1 LTTTYRKI
9 KERKMKKAVFLLV
22 LAILLVSVASLRSDV
37 QARVGGLAQASELA
51 APVSLAQ
58 PAAAKVAP
66 VRAAGGG
73 GVTPTPQILPVAGG
87 PTPVPAAPPPC
98 PCCGIIWHADNQE
111 FGETYGESP
120 IGGLS
125 ETCWIVGQ
133 TWTEQVFGDKV
144 VPERWTFAIRPGT
157 VVWIRGHRG
166 GTAWFFAGDEAAVR
180 ENIQLQA
187 EQLRIRDGEMQTG
200 IVVLP
205 DQVSAFR
212 LVVRVRTADNP
223 SSGGSNSSSGNS
235 STTASSSVVAVSQTV
250 GQRSPRVNGPAIV
263 DTMTK
268 DGQALVVKVNSGKS
282 FLLENPGTPFPFP
295 NQAALDSRWP
305 AHKAEFHQKHPTGQE
320 LEI

>member
-1 LTTTYRKI
+1 
-9 KERKMKKAVFLLV
+9 MKKAVFLLA
-22 LAILLVSVASLRSDV
+22 LAILLVWIASLRSDV
-37 QARVGGLAQASELA
+37 QARVEELAQASELA
-51 APVSLAQ
+51 VSVDLAQ
-58 PAAAKVAP
+58 PAAAGVAVPVAP
-66 VRAAGGG
+66 VISAKVVPVVAAGGG
-73 GVTPTPQILPVAGG
+73 ATPVPQLQPVGGG
-87 PTPVPAAPPPC
+87 PTPAPAAPVPC
-98 PCCGIIWHADNQE
+98 LCCGIIWHADNQE

-166 GTAWFFAGDEAAVR
+166 GTAWLFAGDEAAAR
-180 ENIQLQA
+180 GDIQLQA

-212 LVVRVRTADNP
+212 LIVRVRTADNP
-223 SSGGSNSSSGNS
+223 STSNSSSSNPG
-235 STTASSSVVAVSQTV
+235 TTASSSVIAVSQTV
-250 GQRSPRVNGPAIV
+250 DQRLPTVSGPAIV

-282 FLLENPGTPFPFP
+282 FLLENPGTPFPFS
-295 NQAALDSRWP
+295 NQAALDERWP
-305 AHKAEFHQKHPTGQE
+305 AHKAEFHRKHPDGQE